1 MYFRGAYSMAAF
13 FTDSWAALIIAVA
26 VGYIL
31 GSVNWAI
38 LITRW
43 FVHKDIRSFGSGNA
57 GATNVLRSQGTL
69 PAVLTTVGDLAK
81 SVFATWFGGW
91 LLANVH
97 LAEATV
103 DTQSLTLIGR
113 YIAGLCCII
122 GHVLPVFYHFRG
134 GKGVLTT
141 LGMFLVADW
150 RVALMCLTLFIAIVA
165 VSRLVSLGSVIAIG
179 YGPLLVLVIH
189 IWIDRMSVPMVI
201 FTAVMTLA
209 VAIIIAVKHADNI
222 KRLADGK
229 ERRIGER
236 A

>member
-1 MYFRGAYSMAAF
+1 MTAF
-13 FTDSWAALIIAVA
+13 LTDSWAALILAAVI
-26 VGYIL
+26 GYLL

-43 FVHKDIRSFGSGNA
+43 FANRDIRSFGSGNA
-57 GATNVLRSQGTL
+57 GATNVLRSQGTV

-81 SVFATWFGGW
+81 SVLATWFGGW
-91 LLANVH
+91 LLANFH
-97 LAEATV
+97 LADAAYDGQT
-103 DTQSLTLIGR
+103 LTLIGR
-113 YIAGLCCII
+113 YVAGLCCII
-122 GHVLPVFYHFRG
+122 GHVLPIFYRFRG

-165 VSRLVSLGSVIAIG
+165 VSRLVSLGSVVAIG
-179 YGPLLVLVIH
+179 YGPLLIVVLHV
-189 IWIDRMSVPMVI
+189 WVDKMSLPMVI
-201 FTAVMTLA
+201 FTTVMTAA
-209 VAIIIAVKHADNI
+209 VATIIVVKHADNI
-222 KRLADGK
+222 KRLAAGK

>member
-1 MYFRGAYSMAAF
+1 MTAF
-13 FTDSWAALIIAVA
+13 FTDSWAALILAAVI
-26 VGYIL
+26 GYLL

-43 FVHKDIRSFGSGNA
+43 FANRDIRSFGSGNA
-57 GATNVLRSQGTL
+57 GATNVLRSQGTV

-81 SVFATWFGGW
+81 SVLATWFGGW
-91 LLANVH
+91 LLANFH
-97 LAEATV
+97 LAEVAFDGQT
-103 DTQSLTLIGR
+103 LILIGR
-113 YIAGLCCII
+113 YVAGLCCII
-122 GHVLPVFYHFRG
+122 GHVLPIFYRFRG

-179 YGPLLVLVIH
+179 YGPLLVLVLH
-189 IWIDRMSVPMVI
+189 VWVDRMSVPMVI
-201 FTAVMTLA
+201 FTTVMTVA
-209 VAIIIAVKHADNI
+209 VATIIVVKHADNI
-222 KRLADGK
+222 KRLTAGK

-236 A
+236 T

>member
-1 MYFRGAYSMAAF
+1 MAAF
-13 FTDSWAALIIAVA
+13 FTDSWAALILAAVI
-26 VGYIL
+26 GYLL

-43 FVHKDIRSFGSGNA
+43 FANRDIRSFGSGNA
-57 GATNVLRSQGTL
+57 GATNVLRSQGTV

-81 SVFATWFGGW
+81 SVLATWFGGW
-91 LLANVH
+91 LLANFH
-97 LAEATV
+97 LAEVAFDGQT
-103 DTQSLTLIGR
+103 LILIGR
-113 YIAGLCCII
+113 YVAGLCCII
-122 GHVLPVFYHFRG
+122 GHVLPIFYRFRG

-179 YGPLLVLVIH
+179 YGPLLIVVLHV
-189 IWIDRMSVPMVI
+189 WVDKMSLPMVI
-201 FTAVMTLA
+201 FTTVMTAA
-209 VAIIIAVKHADNI
+209 VATIIVVKHADNI
-222 KRLADGK
+222 KRLAAGK

>member
-1 MYFRGAYSMAAF
+1 MAAF
-13 FTDSWAALIIAVA
+13 FTDSWAALILAAVI
-26 VGYIL
+26 GYLL

-43 FVHKDIRSFGSGNA
+43 FANRDIRSFGSGNA
-57 GATNVLRSQGTL
+57 GATNVLRSQGTV

-81 SVFATWFGGW
+81 SVLATWFGGW
-91 LLANVH
+91 LLANFH
-97 LAEATV
+97 LADAAYDGQT
-103 DTQSLTLIGR
+103 LTLIGR
-113 YIAGLCCII
+113 YVAGLCCII
-122 GHVLPVFYHFRG
+122 GHVLPIFYRFRG

-165 VSRLVSLGSVIAIG
+165 VSRLVSLGSVVAIG
-179 YGPLLVLVIH
+179 YGPLLIVVLHV
-189 IWIDRMSVPMVI
+189 WVDKMSLPMVI
-201 FTAVMTLA
+201 FTTVMTAA
-209 VAIIIAVKHADNI
+209 VATIIVVKHADNI
-222 KRLADGK
+222 KRLAAGK

>member
-1 MYFRGAYSMAAF
+1 MIAF
-13 FTDSWAALIIAVA
+13 ITDSWVALILAAVI
-26 VGYIL
+26 GYLL
-31 GSVNWAI
+31 GSINWAI

-43 FVHKDIRSFGSGNA
+43 FTHKDIRSFGSGNA

-91 LLANVH
+91 LLTQVH
-97 LAEATV
+97 LADAAFDAQT
-103 DTQSLTLIGR
+103 LTLIGR
-113 YIAGLCCII
+113 YVAGLCCII
-122 GHVLPVFYHFRG
+122 GHVLPIFYRFRG

-141 LGMFLVADW
+141 LGMFLMADW

-179 YGPLLVLVIH
+179 YGAILVLVFH
-189 IWIDRMSVPMVI
+189 IWIDRMSVPMVV
-201 FTAVMTLA
+201 FTTLMTVA
-209 VAIIIAVKHADNI
+209 VATIIVVKHADNI
-222 KRLADGK
+222 QRLSQGK

>member
-1 MYFRGAYSMAAF
+1 MAAF
-13 FTDSWAALIIAVA
+13 FTDSWAALGIAVL
-26 VGYIL
+26 VGYLL

-43 FVHKDIRSFGSGNA
+43 FTHKDIRSFGSGNA

-81 SVFATWFGGW
+81 SVFATWLGGW
-91 LLANVH
+91 LLTNVH
-97 LAEATV
+97 LADSAFDVQT
-103 DTQSLTLIGR
+103 LTLIGR
-113 YIAGLCCII
+113 YVAGLCCII
-122 GHVLPVFYHFRG
+122 GHVLPIFYRFHG

-150 RVALMCLTLFIAIVA
+150 RIALMCLTLFIAIVA
-165 VSRLVSLGSVIAIG
+165 VSRLVSLGSVVAIG
-179 YGPLLVLVIH
+179 YGPLLVFVLHV
-189 IWIDRMSVPMVI
+189 WVDEMSAPMVV
-201 FTAVMTLA
+201 FTTVMTAA
-209 VAIIIAVKHADNI
+209 VAAIIVIKHADNI
-222 KRLADGK
+222 KRLAAGK

>member
-1 MYFRGAYSMAAF
+1 MAAF
-13 FTDSWAALIIAVA
+13 FTDSWAALIVAAV

-57 GATNVLRSQGTL
+57 GATNVLRSQGTV
-69 PAVLTTVGDLAK
+69 PAILTTVGDLAK
-81 SVFATWFGGW
+81 SVLATWFGGW
-91 LLANVH
+91 LLANFH
-97 LAEATV
+97 LADAAL
-103 DTQSLTLIGR
+103 DAQSLTLIGR
-113 YIAGLCCII
+113 YVAGLCCII
-122 GHVLPVFYHFRG
+122 GHVLPVFYRFRG

-141 LGMFLVADW
+141 LGMFLIADW

-179 YGPLLVLVIH
+179 YGPLLIFIFHVWFDRLSLPKVAFTTVI
-189 IWIDRMSVPMVI
+189 
-201 FTAVMTLA
+201 TAA
-209 VAIIIAVKHADNI
+209 VATIIVVKHADNI
-222 KRLADGK
+222 KRLAAGK

-236 A
+236 E

>member
-1 MYFRGAYSMAAF
+1 MVAF
-13 FTDSWAALIIAVA
+13 FTDSWAALLIAA
-26 VGYIL
+26 VIGYLL
-31 GSVNWAI
+31 GSINWAI

-43 FVHKDIRSFGSGNA
+43 FAHKDIRSFGSGNA
-57 GATNVLRSQGTL
+57 GATNVLRSQGTV

-81 SVFATWFGGW
+81 SVFAAWFGGW
-91 LLANVH
+91 LLTQFH
-97 LAEATV
+97 LAEAAF
-103 DTQSLTLIGR
+103 DTQTLTLIGR
-113 YIAGLCCII
+113 YVAGLCCII
-122 GHVLPVFYHFRG
+122 GHVLPIFYRFRG

-179 YGPLLVLVIH
+179 YGPLLVVVLHMWV
-189 IWIDRMSVPMVI
+189 DKMSLPTVV
-201 FTAVMTLA
+201 FTTVMTVA
-209 VAIIIAVKHADNI
+209 VATIIIVKHADNI
-222 KRLADGK
+222 KRLAAGK

>member
-1 MYFRGAYSMAAF
+1 MAAF
-13 FTDSWAALIIAVA
+13 FTDSWAALAIAV
-26 VGYIL
+26 VVSYIL

-43 FVHKDIRSFGSGNA
+43 FTQKDIRSFGSGNA
-57 GATNVLRSQGTL
+57 GATNVLRSQGTV
-69 PAVLTTVGDLAK
+69 PAVLTTVGDLVK

-91 LLANVH
+91 LLANFH
-97 LAEATV
+97 LSDAAFDAQT
-103 DTQSLTLIGR
+103 LTLIGR

-122 GHVLPVFYHFRG
+122 GHVLPVFYRFRG

-141 LGMFLVADW
+141 LGMFLIADW

-179 YGPLLVLVIH
+179 YGPLLIFILH
-189 IWIDRMSVPMVI
+189 IWVDRLSLPMVV
-201 FTAVMTLA
+201 FTTVMTIA
-209 VAIIIAVKHADNI
+209 VATIIVVKHADNI
-222 KRLADGK
+222 KRLAAGK

-236 A
+236 T